1 MAKHKWSGVTELPW
15 VWWHY
20 RLVCVSASE
29 ILFDLLPLF
38 ILLPC
43 VLSGLPLSCSHCL
56 IGRSAGDMWHS
67 DICHLLFAPANA
79 FYEFT
84 KRLERST
91 SLLCAFFFTHHIQ
104 GGSFWFISEC
114 FIIFFF
120 NCRWWVSQPAQP
132 IVQRGEVRSPI
143 VCGSAPDCQ
152 WLGGQKK
159 EENSGF
165 LWTWKQVR
173 CKDKFSALM

>member
-1 MAKHKWSGVTELPW
+1 MSVMTLPSC
-15 VWWHY
+15 VCVC
-20 RLVCVSASE
+20 VCVSASE

-38 ILLPC
+38 VLLPC
-43 VLSGLPLSCSHCL
+43 VLSRLPLSCSHCL

-91 SLLCAFFFTHHIQ
+91 SLLCAFFHTSHPRGLILVY
-104 GGSFWFISEC
+104 FWVF
-114 FIIFFF
+114 FFFF
-120 NCRWWVSQPAQP
+120 NCGRWVSQPAQP
-132 IVQRGEVRSPI
+132 IMWREEVRSPI

-152 WLGGQKK
+152 WFGRQRE

-165 LWTWKQVR
+165 LWT
-173 CKDKFSALM
+173 